1 MAPSTPASLNVD
13 FCCVLTSARTA
24 GAANSAAAVRTETN
38 RTRVIVLLQT
48 VRVTYS
54 NGAVPRV
61 VSAAAVLLA
70 LVMSAATV
78 SSTQDRRI
86 LDTTDAVNT
95 GLPTQ
100 TSVTPAVSAGGFIYT
115 SGLVGI
121 DHSGRADQPDVTAET
136 RRALDRL
143 KTVLAAA
150 GSSLDHTVSL
160 NVYLKNSA
168 DFDALNN
175 AYREYFPDKPPARTT
190 VSADLPNGAL
200 VMISA
205 IAVPQGAEREVL
217 HPAGWAKSPRPYS
230 YIVRAGDLV
239 FLSGLVSRR
248 GSDDQVV
255 PGSVAVQT
263 RQILENA
270 GVLLRTAGLSYANV
284 VAARVY
290 LTDDSLF
297 EAMND
302 EYGQYFEQGP
312 PARATAIT
320 RLMGADSTVEIS
332 LIASTAE
339 KQLIGPVVSPSLPVS
354 TAVRAGAHVFLSGV
368 LGTTDANVGD
378 IVAQAH
384 EAVGHLKRT
393 LDLAGLTFAD
403 VVDQTTYLP
412 DLWQADRIEPV
423 FHEALAAPA
432 ARTTVGAKLVT
443 RAGLV
448 EVLLTAVK

>member
-1 MAPSTPASLNVD
+1 M
-13 FCCVLTSARTA
+13 
-24 GAANSAAAVRTETN
+24 
-38 RTRVIVLLQT
+38 
-48 VRVTYS
+48 
-54 NGAVPRV
+54 
-61 VSAAAVLLA
+61 A
-70 LVMSAATV
+70 LVTSAATV
-78 SSTQDRRI
+78 WSMQDRRI
-86 LDTTDAVNT
+86 LDTTEAVNT
-95 GLPTQ
+95 GLSGV
-100 TSVTPAVSAGGFIYT
+100 TSAAPAVCAGGFIYT

-121 DHSGRADQPDVTAET
+121 DHSGQGDQAGVGAET

-143 KTVLAAA
+143 KAVLVAA
-150 GSSLDHTVSL
+150 GSSLEQAVSVS
-160 NVYLKNSA
+160 VYLKNSA
-168 DFDALNN
+168 DFDALNSV
-175 AYREYFPDKPPARTT
+175 YREYFPDKAPARTT

-200 VMISA
+200 VMVSA
-205 IAVPQGAEREVL
+205 VAVPQGVEREVL

-255 PGSVAVQT
+255 PGSVVVQT

-302 EYGQYFEQGP
+302 EYGRYFSEGP

-332 LIASTAE
+332 LIASTAPKE
-339 KQLIGPVVSPSLPVS
+339 LIGPTVSPSLPVS
-354 TAVRAGAHVFLSGV
+354 TAVRAGSHVFLSGV

-378 IVAQAH
+378 VVAQAH
-384 EAVGHLKRT
+384 EAVGHLTRT
-393 LDLAGLTFAD
+393 LDLAGLTFAN

-423 FHEALAAPA
+423 FHEAFAAPT

-448 EVLLTAVK
+448 EVILTAVK

>member
-1 MAPSTPASLNVD
+1 M
-13 FCCVLTSARTA
+13 
-24 GAANSAAAVRTETN
+24 
-38 RTRVIVLLQT
+38 
-48 VRVTYS
+48 
-54 NGAVPRV
+54 
-61 VSAAAVLLA
+61 A
-70 LVMSAATV
+70 LVTSAATV
-78 SSTQDRRI
+78 WSMQDRRI
-86 LDTTDAVNT
+86 MDTTEAVNT
-95 GLPTQ
+95 GLPGATAAA
-100 TSVTPAVSAGGFIYT
+100 PAVSAGGFIYT

-121 DHSGRADQPDVTAET
+121 DHSGHADQPDVSAET

-143 KTVLAAA
+143 RAVLVAA
-150 GSSLDHTVSL
+150 GSSLDQVVSVT
-160 NVYLKNSA
+160 VYLKNPA
-168 DFDALNN
+168 DFDALNS
-175 AYREYFPDKPPARTT
+175 AYREYFPDKAPARTT
-190 VSADLPNGAL
+190 VSADLPSGAL
-200 VMISA
+200 VMVSA
-205 IAVPQGAEREVL
+205 IAVPQGAEREAL

-255 PGSVAVQT
+255 PGSVTVQT

-302 EYGQYFEQGP
+302 EYGRYFSEGP

-332 LIASTAE
+332 LIASTAQKE
-339 KQLIGPVVSPSLPVS
+339 LIGPTVSPSLPVS
-354 TAVRAGAHVFLSGV
+354 TAVRAGSHVFLSGV

-378 IVAQAH
+378 VVAQSRETVA
-384 EAVGHLKRT
+384 HLKRT

-423 FHEALAAPA
+423 FHEAFATPA

-448 EVLLTAVK
+448 EVILTAVK